1 LVVSAG
7 RAVLTCWEPASPDD
21 ERVLRRLRLV
31 GLGTG
36 LTAAGFSDIEVR
48 ARSGWRAAERSMW
61 EEAAALAPGDD
72 PVLQAFHGEG
82 VRSLGTF
89 SLIHR
94 VMATATAP

>member
-1 LVVSAG
+1 
-7 RAVLTCWEPASPDD
+7 
-21 ERVLRRLRLV
+21 
-31 GLGTG
+31 
-36 LTAAGFSDIEVR
+36 
-48 ARSGWRAAERSMW
+48 MW

-72 PVLQAFHGEG
+72 LVLQAFHGEG